1 MRSKTSEWFEC
12 KVQYEKVMEDG
23 RQKKVTEL
31 YTVDALSFTD
41 AEARIIEEMSA
52 YISGEYEV
60 KDIKKAKYKE
70 IWFSDDEMADRFYK
84 TKIQFYSI
92 DEKTG
97 KEKRSNF
104 VCIVQACTLN
114 DAIKGVDEMMGGT
127 TIDYT
132 SVEAK
137 ETKIMDVIEYKPN
150 YSKEEAE

>member
-84 TKIQFYSI
+84 TKIQFNSI

-97 KEKRSNF
+97 KEKHSNF
-104 VCIVQACTLN
+104 VCLVQACTLN